1 MTPGSPSLGGADVL
15 LAPGLVEW
23 NERRWGLSA
32 RRVEYLSEGRSPA
45 RLRAVLYT
53 DGRGRIR
60 QPRLDPYLALS
71 FESSAPE
78 GGPQRERQWLS
89 AASQLAADLA
99 DGRLHG
105 AGNLP
110 PGLGDA
116 RPFAWG
122 GLTTAV
128 RYTYTGP
135 LPHDAAHAEAAV
147 RKRMSKARRAGYTFE
162 PRANADDL
170 QRMLDS
176 TGARQNFS
184 YGLSSGD
191 VDALTRLLGH
201 EVFRCHTVRDPLGEV
216 VSAGARLV
224 QAGGVAL
231 DWVQGTEPRAL
242 NDGAVQ
248 LMYAGV
254 LQDLDEMGAT
264 SFDFGGANIAAVA
277 RAKSS
282 WGFRLTPYV
291 SISRPSVKQLAL
303 QVPAVRSLALRI
315 KR

>member
-1 MTPGSPSLGGADVL
+1 MIPGSQSLGGADVL
-15 LAPGLVEW
+15 LSPGLVEW

-32 RRVEYLSEGRSPA
+32 RSVEYLSEGRSAA

-89 AASQLAADLA
+89 VASQLAADLA
-99 DGRLHG
+99 KGRLRG

-110 PGLGDA
+110 PALGDA
-116 RPFAWG
+116 RPFAWH
-122 GLTTAV
+122 GLTAAV

-135 LPHDAAHAEAAV
+135 LPHEASRAESAV
-147 RKRMSKARRAGYTFE
+147 RKRISKARRSGYTFE
-162 PRANADDL
+162 SHASAEDL

-176 TGARQNFS
+176 TGARQKFS
-184 YGLSSGD
+184 YGLNSGD
-191 VDALTRLLGH
+191 VDALTRLLGP
-201 EVFRCHTVRDPLGEV
+201 EVFRCHAVRDPLGEV

-254 LQDLDEMGAT
+254 LQDLDEIGAT

-291 SISRPSVKQLAL
+291 AISRPSVKQLAL